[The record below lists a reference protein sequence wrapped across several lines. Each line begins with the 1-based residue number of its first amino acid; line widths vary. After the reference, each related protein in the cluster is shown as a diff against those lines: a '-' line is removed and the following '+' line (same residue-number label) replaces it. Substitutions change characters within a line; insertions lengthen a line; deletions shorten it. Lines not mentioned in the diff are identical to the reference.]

1 VVTTVRHADSHL
13 HCGARAQEREEPL
26 AMEDS
31 SAAER
36 RRLAHAANPTLA
48 LKRAPFAAHALVVVQ
63 APSAAP
69 VCGVRAVPLAA
80 VRAAQTAVKELLVAL
95 VEPTVGDKTQF
106 APPPAAAVATAV
118 DAAGR
123 LFGDKK
129 VAAVPEAEGAVE
141 EETETPTFSMDFL
154 TKLESLLNT
163 SDGLHVTDATLATWL
178 AQYL

>member
-1 VVTTVRHADSHL
+1 
-13 HCGARAQEREEPL
+13 
-26 AMEDS
+26 MEDS

-48 LKRAPFAAHALVVVQ
+48 LPRAPFMAHALVVVQ
-63 APSAAP
+63 APNVAP
-69 VCGVRAVPLAA
+69 VCGVREMPLAA

-95 VEPTVGDKTQF
+95 VEPAVGDKTRF
-106 APPPAAAVATAV
+106 APPPAAAVATVV

-123 LFGDKK
+123 LFGDKR
-129 VAAVPEAEGAVE
+129 AAVIEAEGEVE
-141 EETETPTFSMDFL
+141 EEQTPTFSMDFL
-154 TKLESLLNT
+154 TKLETLLNT